1 VRIRFSLFVAWALGL
16 STLAG
21 CLPLMDG
28 GGIKGS
34 GILKAESRRVAE
46 FSSIRLE
53 SVGTI
58 TVRQTGKES
67 LTVSAEDNLL
77 PLLESRVADRTLI
90 LGVAH
95 GKGIRPTKPIEYTVE
110 VKSLEGI
117 RLQGA
122 GNIDAKDIRGRSL
135 SVSLSGAGNVTITGS
150 ADALDLTLSGAGNYH
165 GEDFKTSK
173 ATIHSSGVGNAI
185 VNVTKELDAT
195 LSGVGT
201 VEYIGSPHVRTSVS
215 GIGTVKQR

>member
-21 CLPLMDG
+21 CLPIMGRG
-28 GGIKGS
+28 GLKGS
-34 GILKAESRRVAE
+34 GVLKAESRRVAG
-46 FSSIRLE
+46 FSSICLE
-53 SVGTI
+53 SVGKI

-67 LTVSAEDNLL
+67 LTVSAEDNIL

-90 LGVAH
+90 LGVVR
-95 GKGIRPTKPIEYTVE
+95 GNGIRPTKPIEYTVE

-122 GNIDAKDIRGRSL
+122 GNIDAKGIQGRTL

-150 ADALDLTLSGAGNYH
+150 ADALDLSLSGAGNYH
-165 GEDFKTSK
+165 GEGFKTSK
-173 ATIHSSGVGNAI
+173 ATIHSSGVGTAI
-185 VNVTKELDAT
+185 VNASEELDAT
-195 LSGVGT
+195 LSGVGA
-201 VEYIGSPHVRTSVS
+201 VEYIGSPHVRTSIS